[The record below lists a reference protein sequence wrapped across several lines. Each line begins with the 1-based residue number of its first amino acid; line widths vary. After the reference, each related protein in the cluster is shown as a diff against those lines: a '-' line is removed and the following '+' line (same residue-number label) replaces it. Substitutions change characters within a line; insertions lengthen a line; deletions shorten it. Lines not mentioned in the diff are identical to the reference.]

1 MGRDTRLGRFFGTPW
16 IAEMFAFLGGVLYLV
31 QSWAYAHTRESILD
45 EGAYLYKGYSF
56 VTGQYAIYQ
65 DYGFWSNHM
74 PLSFYIPGVAQLI
87 FGPGL
92 RTGRYLAIFL
102 GLLALLGLWILVRRV
117 GGRWWAAAAVWLIV
131 INPVTIKMY
140 SVMVSQVLIACML
153 TWTLVLVLGE
163 RRPLWQIGLGS
174 VLAGLMVLTRINLV
188 PVLPLLVLYVFWQ
201 HGRKAG
207 IVAIIA
213 GGLTLVIGHAL
224 FWPNILRMWAF
235 WIPPSISPFLDP
247 WRPPLD
253 ANPSWDPDIDTA
265 GRLLSFTLTFRV
277 SFVAMAG
284 TFITWLLWPRKDS
297 WKNRSDFRSAIFLSA
312 LILSLLL
319 AHMWATLGK
328 NYCVYCLPGYT
339 TFFSLSG
346 IVLIIITFFIWRKQM
361 PVWYQLLL
369 GVLVLLLCA
378 GIGYAAFET
387 IGNPLQDY
395 RISRALV
402 GYDPPSATISLGK
415 WLHNRYDMDYAYIRR
430 LLPTLAGLA
439 VGIFILLIALVVSL
453 IYDRRQRLQRSTFGY
468 WALVIFLLA
477 GTLLTPTQPLGG
489 GYAFYECEGDVID
502 SYEHAGEHL
511 AQVISPGS
519 KIYWKGGLSVVPLL
533 YVPDV
538 QIYPAQINSDYTYYI
553 GGDPDALSR
562 YGFWN
567 EALAEQWVNEADYI
581 LIQERYYAGWL
592 ADVTSSESFEELA
605 PTPPAV
611 YCHEDAQIHIFRRK
625 P

>member
-1 MGRDTRLGRFFGTPW
+1 MDRSSKLGRFFGTPW
-16 IAEMFAFLGGVLYLV
+16 IAEMLALLGGAVYLV

-45 EGAYLYKGYSF
+45 EGAYLYKGYAF

-92 RTGRYLAIFL
+92 RTGRYLAICL
-102 GLLALLGLWILVRRV
+102 GLLALVGLWILVRRV
-117 GGRWWAAAAVWLIV
+117 GGRWWATAAVWAIV

-153 TWTLVLVLGE
+153 IWTLVLVLGE

-174 VLAGLMVLTRINLV
+174 VLTGLMVLTRINLT

-207 IVAIIA
+207 IVATIA
-213 GGLTLVIGHAL
+213 GGFTLVIGHAL

-235 WIPPSISPFLDP
+235 WIPPSISPFLDT
-247 WRPPLD
+247 WRPPPD
-253 ANPSWDPDIDTA
+253 AIPSWDPDIDTA
-265 GRLLSFTLTFRV
+265 GRLLSFFLIFRV
-277 SFVAMAG
+277 SFFAIAG
-284 TFITWLLWPRKDS
+284 TFVTWLLWPRKDA
-297 WKNRSDFRSAIFLSA
+297 WKNRGDFRSAVFLSA

-346 IVLIIITFFIWRKQM
+346 IVLIIITFAIWRKQT

-369 GVLVLLLCA
+369 GVLVLLLCT

-430 LLPTLAGLA
+430 LLPTIAGLA
-439 VGIFILLIALVVSL
+439 VGILILLTALVVSL
-453 IYDRRQRLQRSTFGY
+453 IYDRRKMLQRLTFGY
-468 WALVIFLLA
+468 WVLLIFLLA
-477 GTLLTPTQPLGG
+477 GTLLASTQPLGG
-489 GYAFYECEGDVID
+489 GYDFYECEGDVIA
-502 SYEHAGEHL
+502 SYERAGAHL
-511 AQVISPGS
+511 AQTIPKGS
-519 KIYWKGGLSVVPLL
+519 KIYWKGGLSAVPLL
-533 YVPDV
+533 YVPDI
-538 QIYPAQINSDYTYYI
+538 QIYPSQINSDYTYYI
-553 GGDPDALSR
+553 GNDADGLSR

-581 LIQERYYAGWL
+581 LVQERYYAGWL
-592 ADVTSSESFEELA
+592 ADVTSSASFEELA
-605 PTPPAV
+605 PTPPTVA
-611 YCHEDAQIHIFRRK
+611 CREDAQIHIFRRK